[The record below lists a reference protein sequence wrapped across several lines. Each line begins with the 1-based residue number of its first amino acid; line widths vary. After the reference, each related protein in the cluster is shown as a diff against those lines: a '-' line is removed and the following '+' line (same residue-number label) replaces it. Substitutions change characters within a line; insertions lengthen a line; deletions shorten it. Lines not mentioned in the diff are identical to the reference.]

1 MFYSSSLE
9 SEMKKLYNSLSEKDK
24 RRYAAIEAQKLGW
37 GGISYIMQLFGCS
50 RNTIV
55 QGIEDLEKM
64 DETTIDNL
72 RIRKKGGG
80 RKSILSTRIGI
91 DEAFLEVLKFQ
102 TAGDPMNE
110 LIKWTNL
117 THKEIALGLRSA
129 GFIVSLPLVSKLLKK
144 HGYVKRKAQK
154 KQTIGTNKNR
164 NSQFENI
171 AMLDTQYRETGN
183 PIISFDTKKKEVL
196 GNLYRPGTLYT
207 TEPVITLDHDF
218 WSLGC
223 GKVIPHG
230 IYDCQKNRGY
240 VTLGN
245 SKDTSEFA
253 CESIKHWWNNY
264 GKAAYPNANSILA
277 KCDGGGSNN
286 ANHYIFK
293 QDLQKLVDE
302 IGIEL
307 RIAHYPPYTSKYNP
321 IEHRLFPHITRAC
334 QGVIFTSLDLVKS
347 LMEKTH
353 TNQGLSVV
361 VNVVDKIYEIGRKVT
376 DDFKKNLKIVF
387 DEYLPKWNYRA
398 VPQLTN

>member
-1 MFYSSSLE
+1 
-9 SEMKKLYNSLSEKDK
+9 
-24 RRYAAIEAQKLGW
+24 
-37 GGISYIMQLFGCS
+37 
-50 RNTIV
+50 
-55 QGIEDLEKM
+55 
-64 DETTIDNL
+64 
-72 RIRKKGGG
+72 
-80 RKSILSTRIGI
+80 
-91 DEAFLEVLKFQ
+91 
-102 TAGDPMNE
+102 
-110 LIKWTNL
+110 
-117 THKEIALGLRSA
+117 
-129 GFIVSLPLVSKLLKK
+129 
-144 HGYVKRKAQK
+144 
-154 KQTIGTNKNR
+154 
-164 NSQFENI
+164 
-171 AMLDTQYRETGN
+171 MLDTQYREAGN
-183 PIISFDTKKKEVL
+183 PIISFDTKKKEIL

-253 CESIKHWWNNY
+253 CDSIKHWWNNY

-347 LMEKTH
+347 LREKTH

-361 VNVVDKIYEIGRKVT
+361 VNVVDQIYKIGRKVS
-376 DDFKKNLKIVF
+376 DDFKKNMKIVF